1 MKPVKIQFLIL
12 SFLFFAGFGFG
23 QSNSDTEGALSDSL
37 TNDQG
42 TFVVF
47 EKDTL
52 FTLSESIGAFS
63 AQERANAITRRLDEL
78 VENTIIISKDSFN
91 IATTDEATFI
101 KYRDHVIMSV
111 TDKDAKA
118 EGHKREYLADNY
130 KDIISNSFIDNVQ
143 IKTTMSWIK
152 RIGLTL
158 LTLAG
163 LIVIFFLLGKLF
175 KWINHKLN
183 EYDKKLKRKRK
194 SVLRFIM
201 PRGNQNVFIL
211 LSNVIKWVLILLIL
225 ILYLPLMFSF
235 LPWTKGIVQDF
246 YGYIT
251 EPVKFILNGLL
262 DFLPNLFFIIV
273 IFVFARYV
281 VRVLTKIEQE
291 YENDNIKIKGFHK
304 DWAKPTLNIVKI
316 IIYAF
321 ALIFM
326 FPYLPGSNSPAFKGV
341 SLFLGV
347 LFSLGSTSAIANL
360 VAGIVITYMRPFQ
373 IGDRVRIGETLGDV
387 IEKTALVTKI
397 RTIKNEDVTIP
408 NANIINSHLWN
419 YTRNASNLG
428 LILHTSVTIGYDVP
442 WETVNKLLIKAALK
456 TTLTQKNPKPFV
468 LQKSLDDF
476 YVNYEINAYT
486 KQPKKMALIYSELHK
501 NILEAFNAAG
511 IEILSPHY
519 NAIRDG
525 NDITIPG
532 HTTDDTRNPVE
543 KVIDKVTGKP
553 DPKPKAKTK

>member
-1 MKPVKIQFLIL
+1 MKPIKIQFLIL

-23 QSNSDTEGALSDSL
+23 QSNSDTEGAISDSL
-37 TNDQG
+37 PNDQG
-42 TFVVF
+42 AFVVF

-63 AQERANAITRRLDEL
+63 AQERADAITKRLGEL
-78 VENTIIISKDSFN
+78 AENIIVISKDSFN
-91 IATTDEATFI
+91 LATTDEATFI
-101 KYRDHVIMSV
+101 KYRDNVIMSV

-118 EGHKREYLADNY
+118 ERQEREYLADNY

-143 IKTTMSWIK
+143 IKSTMSWIK

-273 IFVFARYV
+273 ISLFARYV
-281 VRVLTKIEQE
+281 VRVLTKIGQE

-347 LFSLGSTSAIANL
+347 LFSLGSTSAIVNL

-408 NANIINSHLWN
+408 NASIINSHLWN

-456 TTLTQKNPKPFV
+456 TTLTQRDPKPFV

-486 KQPKKMALIYSELHK
+486 KQAKKMALIYSELHK

-525 NDITIPG
+525 NDISIPG
-532 HTTDDTRNPVE
+532 QTTDNRNPVE
-543 KVIDKVTGKP
+543 KAIDKVTGKP
-553 DPKPKAKTK
+553 DPMPKKTTK